1 MGTKRNAI
9 FPGFLAILLPV
20 AGCAEVAHI
29 TPQEEAYTGS
39 SDLGLLLEPIRQRY
53 GLPAMAGAVILQGQT
68 VACGATGFRKDGNDV
83 KVTPNDKF
91 HIGSCTKAMTATIIA
106 MLVERGKLRWDITLS
121 SALPDMADEMHPDY
135 RNVTLSHLLDHRGG
149 LPSKHRSWL
158 EGKSF
163 TDMHNLNGPA
173 MEQRLTYARMILRQ
187 EPEAK
192 PGTTYIYSNAGYSVA
207 GVIAEQ
213 AMKRPWES
221 LMRTMLF
228 EPLGMKT
235 AGFGAMGTP
244 GGIDEPWQHMIINDK
259 LVAVE
264 PGRLSDNPPVLGPGG
279 TVHCSIRDWA
289 KFVIEH
295 LKGARDAG
303 GLLKGETFELL
314 HTPGFGGDYASGWV
328 VTKRDWG
335 GGKVLT
341 HTGSNTM
348 SFAVVWMAPK
358 RDFAVLLASNQ
369 GGGSV
374 EKACDEA
381 CWMLI
386 KKFLLNEKGVK
397 GR

>member
-9 FPGFLAILLPV
+9 CAIFLAIVLSV
-20 AGCAEVAHI
+20 SGCTEVLYARPRNL
-29 TPQEEAYTGS
+29 TP
-39 SDLGLLLEPIRQRY
+39 LLEPIRQSY
-53 GLPAMAGAVILQGQT
+53 GLPAMAATVILDGRT
-68 VACGATGFRKDGNDV
+68 IVWDATGVRKAGSDV

-91 HIGSCTKAMTATIIA
+91 HIGSCTKAMTATLIA
-106 MLVERGKLRWDITLS
+106 MLVERGNLRWDITLS

-149 LPSKHRSWL
+149 LPSKHRSWPD
-158 EGKSF
+158 GKSF
-163 TDMHNLNGPA
+163 TDMHNLAGSA
-173 MEQRLTYARMILRQ
+173 MEQRLTYARMILHQ

-213 AMKRPWES
+213 AMKTPWET
-221 LMRTMLF
+221 LMKEMLF
-228 EPLGMKT
+228 KPLRMKT

-244 GGIDEPWQHMIINDK
+244 GRIDEPWQHMIKDDE
-259 LVAVE
+259 LVAME

-303 GLLKGETFELL
+303 GLLKGGTLELL
-314 HTPGFGGDYASGWV
+314 HTPGFGGDYASGWI

-335 GGKVLT
+335 GGKVLM
-341 HTGSNTM
+341 HTGSNNM

-358 RDFAVLLASNQ
+358 CDFAVLVASNQ

-386 KKFLLNEKGVK
+386 KEFLLNEEGVK